1 MCTVWVKILQHI
13 DDRNVI
19 LQTGGLTL
27 EQEMAN
33 IEALSEE
40 INLLK
45 NEWDSLLCE
54 ARHVAVAIHPNSILG
69 RVLK

>member
-54 ARHVAVAIHPNSILG
+54 ARRSCCH
-69 RVLK
+69 

>member
-1 MCTVWVKILQHI
+1 M
-13 DDRNVI
+13 I
-19 LQTGGLTL
+19 LQTGDLTL
-27 EQEMAN
+27 DQEMAN